1 MSSNRRANASR
12 NRRERNGNLT
22 RAELKKK
29 YGSFG
34 SFREDPEENRQYQL
48 DSGALKSKM
57 QGDPKTTAK
66 SKFMGNSGTVGDFK
80 QNQTNQTKSKKL
92 NPSYLSYP
100 VRRNASEETGDT
112 LLIKCLEYSPP
123 KTGQGLGIS
132 FEELKYDKGEGYR
145 GTLPS
150 GCLLYTSPS
159 PRDRG

>member
-57 QGDPKTTAK
+57 
-66 SKFMGNSGTVGDFK
+66 
-80 QNQTNQTKSKKL
+80 
-92 NPSYLSYP
+92 
-100 VRRNASEETGDT
+100 
-112 LLIKCLEYSPP
+112 
-123 KTGQGLGIS
+123 
-132 FEELKYDKGEGYR
+132 
-145 GTLPS
+145 
-150 GCLLYTSPS
+150 
-159 PRDRG
+159 